1 MYAASSITRWV
12 KVKPLRFWSVSADTM
27 RMVDPFLNVMIR
39 SAELQ
44 EATSGLFTPVALARS
59 LKVFLDWA
67 KIGETNRQ

>member
-1 MYAASSITRWV
+1 
-12 KVKPLRFWSVSADTM
+12 
-27 RMVDPFLNVMIR
+27 MVEPFLNVMIR

-67 KIGETNRQ
+67 KIGETNKQ